1 MFPESVESDRLQ
13 HEQLS
18 HENVDVQ
25 EFYRICSGDDG
36 IEEVTRYMPW
46 TPHETMKQSKDFI
59 DRNERKWDD
68 GESLAYIL
76 RPKTPENGAGE
87 FAGLTGLVFEWE
99 RRTAI
104 NWIWIR
110 KRFWGRGYNG
120 ESAQVLM
127 ELLFEQLDLEVYA
140 VTHAVENAKS
150 QQAIQKYIKA
160 AGGQCDGLLRSW
172 IPHKNYV
179 SDEVRYTVT
188 QEEWRENNP

>member
-46 TPHETMKQSKDFI
+46 TPHETMKQSKHFI
-59 DRNERKWDD
+59 DRNERQWDD

-76 RPKTPENGAGE
+76 RLKTPKNGAGE

-99 RRTAI
+99 RRTAV

-120 ESAQVLM
+120 ESAQALM

-140 VTHAVENAKS
+140 VTHAVENEKS
-150 QQAIQKYIKA
+150 RQAIQKYIKA
-160 AGGQCDGLLRSW
+160 AGGQRDGLLRNW
-172 IPHKNYV
+172 IPHKNHI
-179 SDEVRYTVT
+179 SDEIRYTVT
-188 QEEWRENNP
+188 QEEWRANNP